1 MPDLIESQSQNTF
14 FPLLKALSESLN
26 TNIESLDAI
35 DVENA
40 SLVNNKELCRIF
52 HGRGHAYEGLSHLN
66 LDFYSPYLFLISY
79 TDIESSVLENLTQL
93 IWQHVE
99 ISNNQNIKGLIY
111 QQRAGRD
118 THTQIIRGED
128 PKSFEIQEL
137 GLKYQVELTKSQN
150 TGIFPDMKV
159 GRSWLKTQATD
170 AKVLNLFSYTCGFS
184 LAAMAGGA
192 KQVVNMDMNKGV
204 LRTGKINHELNG
216 YTRNASFYPHDILKS
231 FGKLKKLGPF
241 DLVVVDPPS
250 FQKGSFVLTKD
261 YQKILRRLPEILTEN
276 AQLLLC
282 ANSPELSL
290 KAFKDLILEHA
301 GENFNFKERLKP
313 APNFVELDDDRSLK
327 ALVYQY
333 KT

>member
-1 MPDLIESQSQNTF
+1 MPDLINSQSSHPF
-14 FPLLKALSESLN
+14 YPLLKALSESLN
-26 TNIESLDAI
+26 ADFENLDVTDIEHSSLI
-35 DVENA
+35 
-40 SLVNNKELCRIF
+40 NNKELCRVF
-52 HGRGHAYEGLSHLN
+52 HGRGHAYKGLSHLN

-79 TDIESSVLENLTQL
+79 TDIESRELELLTQM

-99 ISNNQNIKGLIY
+99 ASNNPNIKGLIY
-111 QQRAGRD
+111 QQRAGRE
-118 THTQIIRGED
+118 THTQVIQGED
-128 PKSFEIQEL
+128 PKSFEIKEL
-137 GLKYQVELTKSQN
+137 GLKYQVELTRSQN

-159 GRSWLKTQATD
+159 GRAWTKSQSAD

-192 KQVVNMDMNKGV
+192 KQVINMDMNKGV

-216 YTRNASFYPHDILKS
+216 FTRNVSFYPHDILKS

-261 YQKILRRLPEILTEN
+261 YQKILRRLPEILTDN

-290 KAFKDLILEHA
+290 QSFKDLISEHA
-301 GENFNFKERLKP
+301 GEKFVFKQRLNP
-313 APNFVELDDDRSLK
+313 APNFIELDDDRSLK
-327 ALVYQY
+327 ALIYQFEN
-333 KT
+333 

>member
-1 MPDLIESQSQNTF
+1 MPNLINSQTKNAY
-14 FPLLKALSESLN
+14 FPLLKALSDSLN
-26 TNIESLDAI
+26 TQVNNLNEIEKQHSSLI
-35 DVENA
+35 D
-40 SLVNNKELCRIF
+40 NKELCRIF
-52 HGRGHAYEGLSHLN
+52 HGRGHAFEELSHLN

-79 TDIESSVLENLTQL
+79 TDIEPNELEILTQL

-99 ISNNQNIKGLIY
+99 ISKSINIKGLIY

-118 THTQIIRGED
+118 THTQIIHGKD

-137 GLKYQVELTKSQN
+137 GIKYQVELTKSQN
-150 TGIFPDMKV
+150 TGIFPDMKM
-159 GRSWLKTQATD
+159 GRAWVKNHAID

-184 LAAMAGGA
+184 LTAMAGGA

-216 YTRNASFYPHDILKS
+216 FTRYVSFYPHDILKS

-261 YQKILRRLPEILTEN
+261 YQKILRRLPEILMDK
-276 AQLLLC
+276 ARLLLC

-290 KAFKDLILEHA
+290 QSFKNLISEHA
-301 GENFNFKERLKP
+301 GENFSFIERLVP
-313 APNFVELDDDRSLK
+313 APNFVELDEDRSLK
-327 ALVYQY
+327 ALVYQFNH
-333 KT
+333 

>member
-1 MPDLIESQSQNTF
+1 MPDLLESQSHNTF

-26 TNIESLDAI
+26 ANIENLDAI

-99 ISNNQNIKGLIY
+99 KSNNQNIKGLIF

-216 YTRNASFYPHDILKS
+216 YTRNVSFYPHDILKS

-290 KAFKDLILEHA
+290 KAFKDLISEHA
-301 GENFNFKERLKP
+301 GENFNFKQRLKP

>member
-1 MPDLIESQSQNTF
+1 MPDLINSQSNTPYL
-14 FPLLKALSESLN
+14 PLLKALSDSLN
-26 TNIESLDAI
+26 ANVCNLKVIEKQNSSFI
-35 DVENA
+35 D
-40 SLVNNKELCRIF
+40 NKELCRIF
-52 HGRGHAYEGLSHLN
+52 HGRGHAFEGLSHLN

-79 TDIESSVLENLTQL
+79 TDIESTELENLTQL

-99 ISNNQNIKGLIY
+99 LSDNKNIKGLIY

-118 THTQIIRGED
+118 THTQIIHGDD

-137 GLKYQVELTKSQN
+137 GIKYQVELTRSQN
-150 TGIFPDMKV
+150 TGIFPDMKM
-159 GRSWLKTQATD
+159 GRAWVKTQAND

-204 LRTGKINHELNG
+204 LRTGKVNHELNG
-216 YTRNASFYPHDILKS
+216 FTRDVSFYPHDILKS

-261 YQKILRRLPEILTEN
+261 YQKILRRLPEILTDK

-290 KAFKDLILEHA
+290 QSFKNLISEHA
-301 GENFNFKERLKP
+301 GENFSFIDRLVP

-327 ALVYQY
+327 ALVYQFNH
-333 KT
+333 